1 MTRLRLNL
9 LGILGMQAV
18 VVTTVAPRCLE
29 EATHVVHLKGFGCGR
44 FPEDGRGC
52 CDLWLVE
59 MLAAACGTSGVIAW
73 DGDEFGE
80 DSFTRILDKAL
91 SSRSIPAVAFYWRSL
106 KDSFL
111 ESWQPRAERYSGGLH
126 LVLLE
131 ENKTCGSPRSD
142 ASWVQL
148 GIAALRFTRAKQVLS
163 LGGGGV
169 VAEEAAICA
178 KDEQLN
184 QVHWRLILLSRSG
197 STIHE
202 VDYGS
207 LYARFRAE
215 KWSNFEHAERMN
227 HVNAKAMNRFR
238 VKDGLE
244 EQFEQRWGNDRSISS
259 LQGLRWF
266 CLLRRV
272 SSTPKSTGALS
283 VVFDSDDEQFE
294 DDYTYVSLGVWEN
307 QEAFSGAGGMLQ
319 EAGEDSASFASMVAS
334 ADNRPHHAFKGVV
347 TTSGAPKPALWDGM
361 LLEKAKA
368 MQNSK
373 AAPFIVMNRFVVK
386 AGSEV
391 EFEERWANRE
401 SKLLEADGFQFF
413 QLLRR
418 VKTPDDDVNYIS
430 MSAWADRGAFDKW
443 WEGKSFANMAQV
455 QGNLLEGEIVR
466 YFYEGVLVVEGDKG
480 L

>member
-1 MTRLRLNL
+1 
-9 LGILGMQAV
+9 
-18 VVTTVAPRCLE
+18 
-29 EATHVVHLKGFGCGR
+29 
-44 FPEDGRGC
+44 
-52 CDLWLVE
+52 
-59 MLAAACGTSGVIAW
+59 
-73 DGDEFGE
+73 
-80 DSFTRILDKAL
+80 
-91 SSRSIPAVAFYWRSL
+91 
-106 KDSFL
+106 
-111 ESWQPRAERYSGGLH
+111 
-126 LVLLE
+126 
-131 ENKTCGSPRSD
+131 
-142 ASWVQL
+142 
-148 GIAALRFTRAKQVLS
+148 
-163 LGGGGV
+163 
-169 VAEEAAICA
+169 
-178 KDEQLN
+178 
-184 QVHWRLILLSRSG
+184 
-197 STIHE
+197 
-202 VDYGS
+202 
-207 LYARFRAE
+207 
-215 KWSNFEHAERMN
+215 
-227 HVNAKAMNRFR
+227 MNRFR

-294 DDYTYVSLGVWEN
+294 D
-307 QEAFSGAGGMLQ
+307 
-319 EAGEDSASFASMVAS
+319 
-334 ADNRPHHAFKGVV
+334 AFKGVV

-361 LLEKAKA
+361 LLEKAK
-368 MQNSK
+368 
-373 AAPFIVMNRFVVK
+373 VMNRFVVK

-466 YFYEGVLVVEGDKG
+466 YFYEGVFLCLILPLHCTG
-480 L
+480 